1 MKKNEGFGWKSNRKK
16 NICIILAAVA
26 VIVLAFIGILSF
38 AQCSGTK
45 AFVSQETSTD
55 LIKIEAEK
63 SEAGIELESE
73 AESESEAGPK
83 AGLEAVLESEV
94 PAEDSELLLEE
105 TGSEIAEADGTAE
118 EQLSWKEDHV
128 KVHGIYVTGPMAG
141 SSGMENLIT
150 LLDET
155 ELNTMVIDVK
165 DDFGNITY
173 DMNLSSVQELG
184 NCIKYIRNME
194 DLLATL
200 KEHDIYTIARIVCFK
215 DNCLAMGRPELALK
229 TSDGTYV
236 TDSNGICWVNP
247 YSEEVWAYLTEIA
260 KEALAIGFD
269 EVQFDYVRFPVGNV
283 ANAADYGVDMQ
294 NYPKEQAIA
303 SFLSYVKEQLGD
315 HAVVGADL
323 FGTVIGNEVDMERV
337 GQDYKTLGEIVDVLC
352 PMVYPSH
359 YANGVFGLSVPDAYP
374 YETVLGALNN
384 SVIELSE
391 IENEKCAVVRPW
403 LQSFTATWV
412 DGSISYGG
420 EQIRAQ
426 IQAVYDAGY
435 DEWILWNASNR
446 YSTDG
451 LLPQ

>member
-1 MKKNEGFGWKSNRKK
+1 MKKNEGFRWKSNQKK
-16 NICIILAAVA
+16 NIWIISATVA
-26 VIVLAFIGILSF
+26 VIVLAFIGILRF
-38 AQCSGTK
+38 TQCSGEK
-45 AFVSQETSTD
+45 AIVSQETSADTT
-55 LIKIEAEK
+55 
-63 SEAGIELESE
+63 ESE
-73 AESESEAGPK
+73 AAKTE
-83 AGLEAVLESEV
+83 AGLELEVESED
-94 PAEDSELLLEE
+94 PAKDSELLLEE
-105 TGSEIAEADGTAE
+105 TDSEIEEADSTAE

-128 KVHGIYVTGPMAG
+128 NVHGIYVTGPMAG
-141 SSGMENLIT
+141 SSEMENLIT

-155 ELNTMVIDVK
+155 ELNAMVIDVK

-173 DMNLSSVQELG
+173 DMNLNSVQELG

-200 KEHDIYTIARIVCFK
+200 KEHNIYTIARIVCFK
-215 DNCLAMGRPELALK
+215 DDCLAMGRPELALK

-236 TDSNGICWVNP
+236 TDTNGICWVNP

-260 KEALAIGFD
+260 KEALSIGFD
-269 EVQFDYVRFPVGNV
+269 EVQFDYVRFPVGNL
-283 ANAADYGVDMQ
+283 ANAAEYGVDMQ
-294 NYPKEQAIA
+294 SYPKEQAIA
-303 SFLSYVKEQLGD
+303 LFLSYVKEHLGD

-323 FGTVIGNEVDMERV
+323 FGTVIGNEVDKERV

-374 YETVLGALNN
+374 YETVFAALNN